1 MTVVRIEPS
10 GPVELEAEPFLLE
23 KQLED
28 AVTSFP
34 NLLSMPEEPGLAL
47 VRQQVSLP
55 DAGVLDI
62 LLVNAEGLPVVV
74 EAKLARNAQSRRE
87 VVGQVVDYVSALT
100 SFTVDELDG
109 LVGGAL
115 DAALRSLVGASDDDF
130 EKLWRAVG
138 SNLRAGLARYLILV
152 DEVPAELERIV
163 RFLASR
169 SSLDIG
175 LVTVSRY
182 RDVDGHYVLI
192 PQHVVR
198 SGGRGS
204 GPANMLGKKMSDE
217 LAAVVSAYNA
227 SAVAGFAAVGRAH
240 NYRQIRPSGWPA
252 GMHYEFVQCAD
263 SIGVE
268 LHLESPAC
276 VSFAGVV
283 EGLAHKTGAPS
294 RVEWY
299 PRWQRGPGRL
309 VSRIPLTQPPSAFV
323 TAMKELIAFS
333 FEEVSTAVRRGNV
346 AEPAHQGAAPD
357 GAPSVAP
364 LGTAPLG

>member
-10 GPVELEAEPFLLE
+10 GPVELAAEPFSHE

-28 AVTSFP
+28 AVASFP

-62 LLVNAEGLPVVV
+62 LLVTSEGLPVVV

-109 LVGGAL
+109 LVGGTL
-115 DAALRSLVGASDDDF
+115 EAALRSLVGDSDDDF

-152 DEVPAELERIV
+152 DEVPADLERIV

-175 LVTVSRY
+175 LVTISRY
-182 RDVDGHYVLI
+182 RDVDGRYVLV

-198 SGGRGS
+198 SSTRAS
-204 GPANMLGKKMSDE
+204 GPANMPEKKMSDE

-227 SAVAGFAAVGRAH
+227 SASAGLAAVGRAH
-240 NYRQIRPSGWPA
+240 NYRQIRPSGWPG
-252 GMHYEFVQCAD
+252 GMHYEFVQCTD

-268 LHLESPAC
+268 LHLESPG
-276 VSFAGVV
+276 FFPIAGTV
-283 EGLAHKTGAPS
+283 EALARKTGAPFRMAWS
-294 RVEWY
+294 
-299 PRWQRGPGRL
+299 PKWQRGPGRL
-309 VSRIPLTQPPSAFV
+309 MIRIPLTQPPNAFV
-323 TAMKELIAFS
+323 TAMNELIAFS
-333 FEEVSTAVRRGNV
+333 FEEVNKALRRDNV
-346 AEPAHQGAAPD
+346 AEPAQQGAAPD
-357 GAPSVAP
+357 GAPSLTP
-364 LGTAPLG
+364 LGTAPRG